1 MTVTSPARFSFG
13 VSVLQRKASARM
25 AFIKTTPQDFSGK
38 NQIFKMLS
46 LQGNVFLMTG
56 LGQTSNEGWGVGA
69 AIATL
74 FARQRAFMIGS
85 NCSMA
90 PAE

>member
-1 MTVTSPARFSFG
+1 
-13 VSVLQRKASARM
+13 
-25 AFIKTTPQDFSGK
+25 
-38 NQIFKMLS
+38 MLS